1 MAKSRITPQEAL
13 SFLITH
19 LVVEQSREIT
29 LDKVSLFRLTR
40 LAQDAANKI
49 NAEEGLIPHE
59 IIELV
64 AAEFPEDE

>member
-1 MAKSRITPQEAL
+1 MAKSRTTPQEAL

-19 LVVEQSREIT
+19 LVVEQSREII
-29 LDKVSLFRLTR
+29 LDKVSLFRLTK